1 MWVKCAMCHG
11 LSRDALKA
19 LLQLLSSQVPQNV
32 VPIAWKPGNVSSTYH
47 NDVRRQL
54 YDERDGDN
62 DDDAD
67 AIVVV
72 VGILMPMGLWGC
84 CWRWLVVSCSI
95 RDAEKSSRKVYTKN
109 IKKHYTS
116 KVYNILSTKSLY
128 HPHQQPKKTC
138 LHSRETVKT
147 QIPFPHLPP
156 TNRFD
161 QQFFSTTPC
170 LYPTKPLWNVDPIP
184 WPMPR
189 SSAPRRV
196 GPTPTLRCCHTWGTR
211 SPSYPF
217 CHTDLQPVG
226 KMSNESI
233 PCSQIMCSTYINS
246 RYDIIFF
253 L

>member
-1 MWVKCAMCHG
+1 MWVKCGMCHG
-11 LSRDALKA
+11 LSRDAAKA

-54 YDERDGDN
+54 YDEHDGD
-62 DDDAD
+62 DDDDDDDADADAD

-95 RDAEKSSRKVYTKN
+95 RDAKKSSRKVYTKTSKN
-109 IKKHYTS
+109 TIRQKYIIYCQQKVCTILTNNQKKHVCIAEKLLKLKYPS
-116 KVYNILSTKSLY
+116 PIFR
-128 HPHQQPKKTC
+128 Q
-138 LHSRETVKT
+138 
-147 QIPFPHLPP
+147 F
-156 TNRFD
+156 NRFD

-196 GPTPTLRCCHTWGTR
+196 GPTPTPRCCHTWGTR
-211 SPSYPF
+211 NPLKISFARRIFHRLKRCPMNPF
-217 CHTDLQPVG
+217 HVHKLCVVHQ
-226 KMSNESI
+226 
-233 PCSQIMCSTYINS
+233 
-246 RYDIIFF
+246 
-253 L
+253 